1 MNFDEFEKKMRAVP
15 RREVP
20 AAWRE
25 QILGPLRDQEAA
37 PAIAWWR
44 QWLWPHPTAWASLA
58 VIWLAIFALHFAAAP
73 EPVTPFAAL
82 TKPAPE
88 MLQAFED
95 RIRLMAELSPESAQP
110 EAEPAP
116 ADRPRSCRSRAEVAV

>member
-1 MNFDEFEKKMRAVP
+1 MNFEEFEKKMRAVP

-25 QILGPLRDQEAA
+25 QILGPLRHQEAA
-37 PAIAWWR
+37 PKVVWWK

-58 VIWLAIFALHFAAAP
+58 AIWLVIFVLHSAGAP
-73 EPVTPFAAL
+73 DSVSPSAAL
-82 TKPAPE
+82 SKPAPE

-95 RIRLMAELSPESAQP
+95 RIRLMAELSAESP
-110 EAEPAP
+110 REIEPSPAE
-116 ADRPRSCRSRAEVAV
+116 RPRSCRFMPEVAV

>member
-1 MNFDEFEKKMRAVP
+1 MNLDEFEERMRGVP

-20 AAWRE
+20 TAWRE
-25 QILGPLRDQEAA
+25 QLLGPLRHQGTA

-44 QWLWPHPTAWASLA
+44 QWLWPHPAAWASLA

-73 EPVTPFAAL
+73 EPVAPFAAL

-95 RIRLMAELSPESAQP
+95 RIRLMAELSPESPQR
-110 EAEPAP
+110 ETEPSP
-116 ADRPRSCRSRAEVAV
+116 ADRPRSCTVTEEVAV